1 MKQKEAEMD
10 QRIRENQAQMREQL
24 ELEKERVQLKFNE
37 EKIKTHAMTTQE
49 IYDDIYNTLH
59 DKFRSEQKAK
69 LTENTTRLKKS
80 FEDKVS

>member
-59 DKFRSEQKAK
+59 DKFRIEQKAK
-69 LTENTTRLKKS
+69 LTEITTRLKKS